1 SVAKGLAARL
11 GWRYVDTGAM
21 YRVATLA
28 AVRQGVDLGD
38 AEALA
43 RAAREAEIE
52 LRDEGGTQRSLL
64 GGEDVSR
71 QIRAPELTRQVRHIA
86 RCRAAR
92 VEMVKKQQALARAE
106 PVVME
111 GRDIGTVVLPRATA
125 KFYLDADPAE
135 RARRRGGDLRRA
147 GAKVDL
153 GSLQEE
159 MESRDRSDI
168 ERADSPLKAAAD
180 AEVVDTSRMTVEEV
194 VDLLE
199 AKTRARMAAG

>member
-1 SVAKGLAARL
+1 VAKGLAARL